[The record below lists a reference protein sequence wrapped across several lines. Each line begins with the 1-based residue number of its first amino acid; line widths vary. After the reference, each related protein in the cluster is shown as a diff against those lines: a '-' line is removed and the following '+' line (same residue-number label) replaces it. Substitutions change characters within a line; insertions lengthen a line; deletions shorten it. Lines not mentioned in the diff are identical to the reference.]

1 VGDYA
6 ALMTTLR
13 PAEERGHTRLDWLDS
28 RHSFSFDR
36 YHDPRHMGFRVLRV
50 VNEDRVAPGSGFP
63 THSHRDMEILTFVLA
78 GALEHKDSLGN
89 GSVIRPGDVQR
100 MTAGTG
106 ISHSEFNPSRSEPVH
121 FLQVWILP
129 ERPGLAPGYEQR
141 PFPAA
146 ALRLVAS
153 RDGRD
158 DSVAVHQDVLV
169 YRALLAPGEE
179 VAHAFASGRYAWIQ
193 MARGTALVNGT
204 RLAAG
209 DGAALSEER
218 SVKLRAVEAIEAL
231 VFDLP

>member
-1 VGDYA
+1 MIA
-6 ALMTTLR
+6 LR
-13 PAEERGHTRLDWLDS
+13 PAEERGHTRLSWLDS

-36 YHDPRHMGFRVLRV
+36 YYDPRHMGFRVLRV
-50 VNEDRVAPGSGFP
+50 INEDRVDPGQGFG
-63 THSHRDMEILTFVLA
+63 THPHRDMEILTFVLE

-106 ISHSEFNPSRSEPVH
+106 ISHSEFNPSGTEPVH

-129 ERPGLAPGYEQR
+129 DQPGLAPSYEQR
-141 PFPAA
+141 SFPAA
-146 ALRLVAS
+146 GLRLVGS
-153 RDGRD
+153 RDGREG
-158 DSVAVHQDVLV
+158 SVRIHQDVLV
-169 YRALLAPGEE
+169 HLARLSPGEDVVHALAPGR
-179 VAHAFASGRYAWIQ
+179 HAWIQ
-193 MARGTALVNGT
+193 MARGAAQVNGA

-218 SVKLRAVEAIEAL
+218 SVTLRGVDGAEAL

>member
-1 VGDYA
+1 
-6 ALMTTLR
+6 MIILR

-50 VNEDRVAPGSGFP
+50 INEDRVAPGSGFP
-63 THSHRDMEILTFVLA
+63 PHSHCDMEILTFVLE

-106 ISHSEFNPSRSEPVH
+106 ISHSEFNPSATEPVH
-121 FLQVWILP
+121 LLQVWILP
-129 ERPGLAPGYEQR
+129 ERPGLTPSYEQR
-141 PFPAA
+141 SFPVA
-146 ALRLVAS
+146 ALRLVVS
-153 RDGRD
+153 RDGRAG
-158 DSVAVHQDVLV
+158 SVRIHQDVLV
-169 YRALLAPGEE
+169 YTAVLSPGEE
-179 VAHAFASGRYAWIQ
+179 VAHAVAPSRHAWIQ
-193 MARGTALVNGT
+193 MARGAGLVNGT
-204 RLAAG
+204 RLGAG

-218 SVKLRAVEAIEAL
+218 SVTLRGVESAEML